1 MRAEAARSMSPSR
14 HNSDRPTA
22 SPSEPL
28 VLLKENRLAHS
39 AANRLLWARG
49 DDGIW
54 LVYLYGPAGVGKSHL
69 VRHFVREARR
79 KTPRRQVV
87 CETAAE
93 FLEALTLAFARQDRV
108 EFQQR
113 YAEADLLVLEDL
125 APLQGRLPAQRML
138 ITILD
143 ELKRTGRRALVTC
156 ATRPGGLEKMLPR
169 LINRLRG
176 GLCVPLELLGRASR
190 LGFAKHVAASR
201 QIPLSAQAAGMLAEE
216 GPGTPREL
224 LAALVNLE
232 LRSRQGRPDSD
243 DCLMRDHLKSAH
255 PTREVPLPQ
264 IAETVAGFFKV
275 PASQLR
281 ARGRSKRSILPRQI
295 AMLLARELSGRPA
308 GQIALFFGRQNHSTV
323 VHACR
328 RTRTLLAAD
337 AALARDVER
346 MRRALRRS

>member
-1 MRAEAARSMSPSR
+1 MARSLP
-14 HNSDRPTA
+14 NSDRSTF

-39 AANRLLWARG
+39 AAHRLLSPRE

-87 CETAAE
+87 CETTAE
-93 FLEALTLAFARQDRV
+93 FLEALAIAFSRQDRV

-138 ITILD
+138 IAILD
-143 ELKRTGRRALVTC
+143 DLKRAGGRALVTC

-176 GLCVPLELLGRASR
+176 GLCVPIELLGRASR
-190 LGFAKHVAASR
+190 LGFAKQVAASR
-201 QIPLSAQAAGMLAEE
+201 QIPLSAEAAGMLAED

-224 LAALVNLE
+224 LAAVVNLE
-232 LRSRQGRPDSD
+232 LRARQGLADSD
-243 DCLMRDHLKSAH
+243 DSLMRAHLKSSH
-255 PTREVPLPQ
+255 PAREVPLGE
-264 IAETVAGFFKV
+264 IAATVAEFFKV
-275 PASQLR
+275 PASELR
-281 ARGRSKRSILPRQI
+281 TRNRAKRSTLPRQI

-308 GQIALFFGRQNHSTV
+308 GQISRFFGRKNHSTV

-328 RTRTLLAAD
+328 RTRTLLASD
-337 AALARDVER
+337 SALERDVER
-346 MRRALRRS
+346 MRRALRRG